1 MKKKLG
7 LSLIVPIYNEINGIS
22 SSIKSLK
29 TIKTKINFPFEIILV
44 NDGSNDGTESIL
56 KKNIKKDIKFKL
68 VNNVLNLGY
77 GASLKRGIKLAKY
90 DYIAITDADETYP
103 NHLIPIFFEKLIDLN
118 IEMIVGARI
127 GKNVKIPLIRRPA
140 KFCINLLANYLSG
153 TKIPD
158 LNSGLRIMQKEIVL
172 KYFNILPNG
181 FSFTTTITLA
191 MLTNGYNVFYEK
203 IDYFHRAG
211 KSKIRPIHDTL
222 NFILL
227 ILRTILLFNPLKIFI
242 PLSFSLFFIGLSLII
257 YRYYIGSEYGVTAT
271 VLLVGSLQILAIGL
285 LADLIDR
292 RIEK

>member
-29 TIKTKINFPFEIILV
+29 TIKKNIKFPFEIILV
-44 NDGSNDGTESIL
+44 NDGSDDGTEAIL
-56 KKNIKKDIKFKL
+56 DKLIKDDINFKL
-68 VNNVLNLGY
+68 LNNVLNLGY
-77 GASLKRGIKLAKY
+77 GASLKRGIKVAMY

-103 NHLIPIFFEKLIDLN
+103 NNLIPLFFQKLIDLN

-242 PLSFSLFFIGLSLII
+242 PLSFLLFFVGLLLII
-257 YRYYIGSEYGVTAT
+257 YRFYIGSEYGVTAT